1 MQIQY
6 ILQAAQNKRLHIP
19 CQKKF
24 YTQGMQKIIEG
35 SWSCGQ
41 GKETKGR
48 KSFELNISFDTPCCE
63 SESIKYKTQ

>member
-6 ILQAAQNKRLHIP
+6 KSQAAQNKRLHIP

-35 SWSCGQ
+35 GWSCG
-41 GKETKGR
+41 
-48 KSFELNISFDTPCCE
+48 
-63 SESIKYKTQ
+63 